1 MAGIQYSLSLHLREV
16 EEFGINISLVD
27 LCIFEFLKS
36 FETKTYCQKEKLD
49 DGNIYFWVS
58 HDLIIDQLPIL
69 GIKSKRRIISHIN
82 KLVDVGLLSRYEK
95 TQELGKSY
103 YKFTELSDKFDSGTP
118 SDENVTP
125 L

>member
-16 EEFGINISLVD
+16 EELGINISLVD

-103 YKFTELSDKFDSGTP
+103 YKFTDLSDKFDSGTP